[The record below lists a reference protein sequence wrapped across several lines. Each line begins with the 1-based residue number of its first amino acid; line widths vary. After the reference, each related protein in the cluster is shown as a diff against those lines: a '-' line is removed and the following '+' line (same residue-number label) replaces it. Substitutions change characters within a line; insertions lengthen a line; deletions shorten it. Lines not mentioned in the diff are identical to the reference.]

1 MKKIIDEYKHF
12 ENLENYHAPEF
23 CSNATEFH
31 VTLWNLNYGADVVKE
46 ANDDVKDV
54 VKEALPYLLRTT
66 RG

>member
-1 MKKIIDEYKHF
+1 MKKIIGEYKHI